1 MKTRQKWPE
10 KLRGHSLVEYII
22 GSGVMTFVL
31 AASFSAVG
39 QSQVMSENVRT
50 ENVAIEVLRSELEH
64 LRTLSWSDFDKLART
79 GRFERES
86 FPSDIPF
93 KQYAGV
99 REIRPLGDYQKEVRL
114 IFTWS
119 TTKGNKTK
127 RRELV
132 AYFTKEGLYDFDYR
146 AF

>member
-1 MKTRQKWPE
+1 
-10 KLRGHSLVEYII
+10 
-22 GSGVMTFVL
+22 MTVVL
-31 AASFSAVG
+31 AASFSAIG
-39 QSQVMSENVRT
+39 QSQIMAENVQT
-50 ENVAIEVLRSELEH
+50 ENVAIEVLQSELEH
-64 LRTLSWSDFDKLART
+64 LCTLPWSDFDELPMN
-79 GRFERES
+79 GQFEQES

-93 KQYAGV
+93 TQYSSA
-99 REIRPLGDYQKEVRL
+99 REITPLGDYQKEVRL

>member
-1 MKTRQKWPE
+1 MKRQKWPA

-22 GSGVMTFVL
+22 GSGVMTVVL
-31 AASFSAVG
+31 AASFSAIG
-39 QSQVMSENVRT
+39 QSQIMSENVQT
-50 ENVAIEVLRSELEH
+50 ENVAIEVLQLELEH
-64 LRTLSWSDFDKLART
+64 LCALPWSDFDELPMN
-79 GRFERES
+79 GQFEQES

-93 KQYAGV
+93 TQYSSA
-99 REIRPLGDYQKEVRL
+99 REITPLGDYQKEVRL

-132 AYFTKEGLYDFDYR
+132 AYFTEEGLYDFDYR